1 MQEDTNPKQV
11 LPKEILIDG
20 DLDSDILSEEKAIP
34 ALRSR
39 RRSYILDYLSSFL
52 DYPKHGEK
60 FKRNNGRIQ
69 NTFWRSIM
77 KLDDFLF

>member
-1 MQEDTNPKQV
+1 MLQALGELMQIQEFFDCDSAATYY
-11 LPKEILIDG
+11 
-20 DLDSDILSEEKAIP
+20 SDILSEEKAIP

-69 NTFWRSIM
+69 NTF
-77 KLDDFLF
+77 